1 MKFFS
6 VLAAA
11 ALLAGSYVS
20 AAPAP
25 AEDSADFPL
34 IMETNF
40 FLNQCAQTELKW
52 IGGTPGYNF
61 SYVTL
66 ACALSGPIAM
76 LINML
81 CRMYLNGKRAVTW
94 FDAPNPFSWEVIVS
108 TGTVVRFDVQD
119 SVGRSS
125 SSIPV
130 IVGPGTDNCTLI
142 A

>member
-1 MKFFS
+1 MKVFS

-11 ALLAGSYVS
+11 ALLAGSSVS

-25 AEDSADFPL
+25 AEEKFPL

-40 FLNQCAQTELKW
+40 HLNQCAHIEVTW
-52 IGGTPGYNF
+52 IGGTPGYNL
-61 SYVTL
+61 VR
-66 ACALSGPIAM
+66 
-76 LINML
+76 
-81 CRMYLNGKRAVTW
+81 RMYLNEGDRVTW
-94 FDAPNPFSWEVIVS
+94 FDAPNPFSWHVIVS
-108 TGTVVRFDVQD
+108 EGTVVRWDVQD

-130 IVGPGTDNCTLI
+130 IVGPVGPGSDNCTLI

>member
-1 MKFFS
+1 MKVFS

-11 ALLAGSYVS
+11 ALFAAGSVS
-20 AAPAP
+20 AAPAA
-25 AEDSADFPL
+25 AEENFPL

-40 FLNQCAQTELKW
+40 DLRQCAQTELKW
-52 IGGTPGYNF
+52 IGGTPAYNF
-61 SYVTL
+61 SYVM
-66 ACALSGPIAM
+66 P
-76 LINML
+76 
-81 CRMYLNGKRAVTW
+81 MYLNGKRAVTW

-130 IVGPGTDNCTLI
+130 VVGPGFDNCTLI